1 MIFASCNCMQGGRE
15 GRSREPIVMSKEDE
29 RAKKFAEHL
38 AKLGELER
46 GEPEFSGDDGPFENM
61 NDLVE
66 DSETSETSRE
76 KGVTEPITQ
85 WPSKIGLC
93 KIIESF
99 NFINV

>member
-1 MIFASCNCMQGGRE
+1 
-15 GRSREPIVMSKEDE
+15 MSKEDE
-29 RAKKFAEHL
+29 RAKKFAEDL

-46 GEPEFSGDDGPFENM
+46 GEPEFSGDDGPFE
-61 NDLVE
+61 DLTDLAE
-66 DSETSETSRE
+66 DSETSRE
-76 KGVTEPITQ
+76 KGMAEPITQ